1 MNLVNNL
8 RNIILEEQFKIN
20 YIKNKLGIINYIDI
34 SHFDNNKIIIK
45 YKEGN
50 ILIGGENLVVSKLTK
65 DEILIEGSIEKIEF
79 RWYFEK

>member
-1 MNLVNNL
+1 M
-8 RNIILEEQFKIN
+8 
-20 YIKNKLGIINYIDI
+20 GIINYIDI

-50 ILIGGENLVVSKLTK
+50 ILVGGENLVVSKLTK

>member
-1 MNLVNNL
+1 MIKLNLVNNL
-8 RNIILEEQFKIN
+8 RNVILEEQFKIN

-50 ILIGGENLVVSKLTK
+50 ILVGGENLVVSKLTK

-79 RWYFEK
+79 R

>member
-8 RNIILEEQFKIN
+8 RNVILEEQFKIN

-50 ILIGGENLVVSKLTK
+50 ILVGGENLVVSKLTK

-79 RWYFEK
+79 R

>member
-8 RNIILEEQFKIN
+8 RNVILEEQFKIN

-50 ILIGGENLVVSKLTK
+50 ILVSGENLVVSKLTK

-79 RWYFEK
+79 R

>member
-1 MNLVNNL
+1 MIKLNLVNNL
-8 RNIILEEQFKIN
+8 RNVILEEQFKIN

-50 ILIGGENLVVSKLTK
+50 ILVSGENLVVSKLTK
-65 DEILIEGSIEKIEF
+65 DEILIEGSTEKIEF
-79 RWYFEK
+79 R